1 MLNSESK
8 SSCASSTFRNL
19 TSPQRGSTN
28 RLPRLEPCIETTD
41 GGTGPP
47 ITAPPTTPPTLRSSV
62 KTKPHL
68 RSEENSPLRS
78 LTHRRAKTEVPSLP
92 YPRTNRNGNETLSQ
106 LHHLSE
112 DCLEEV
118 ELDPSEKNS
127 RAFKS
132 DIPRRLFT
140 GLFQGVSSPIRFGL
154 IPSFYPKEDDI
165 ENSQGPKETTLMAE
179 LFSSRPPGRVQYRMS
194 MPSPLK
200 QVSSTARLSL
210 FGTKANDSK
219 QGQLP
224 EPAEDEFLNL
234 DISSVLCPA
243 NSTDLPTAEALKT
256 LPQNAEQVIRELHAA
271 YKQRTFALHEALAE
285 KSSLGEELEETH
297 SRLQNIKTQLNRMAE
312 KVLEQDKAI
321 KAMADEFNLERQK
334 QQQEEEARKR
344 SVVLVQELEPVNQH
358 IPSSVKDGQDTMS
371 ISCLSKRSSG
381 GAFHSDSGFESG
393 YESTTESIFSSRN
406 DGLGSPM
413 TVATKTSRSSSP
425 DICPHTPLHFPSSA
439 QLASPQL
446 VSPSKLPTSAPAPKS
461 STYDK
466 ILKGISS
473 AGFGGSLMSSGPF
486 SVSRCSNCYG
496 ANASDAWAIA
506 SILKEE
512 NGGLKNRIWEMEAV
526 IDECITLV
534 GG

>member
-8 SSCASSTFRNL
+8 SPCASSTFRNL
-19 TSPQRGSTN
+19 TSPHRGSTN
-28 RLPRLEPCIETTD
+28 RRPRVEPCIETTD

-62 KTKPHL
+62 KPKPHL

-78 LTHRRAKTEVPSLP
+78 PTHRRAKTEVPSLP
-92 YPRTNRNGNETLSQ
+92 YPRTIRNGNETLSQ

-118 ELDPSEKNS
+118 ELDPSEKIS

-132 DIPRRLFT
+132 DIPGRLFT

-154 IPSFYPKEDDI
+154 VPYFCPKEDDI
-165 ENSQGPKETTLMAE
+165 ENSQPPKETMAE
-179 LFSSRPPGRVQYRMS
+179 LYSSRPPGRVQNRMS

-200 QVSSTARLSL
+200 QVSSTARFSL

-234 DISSVLCPA
+234 DISSVLFPA

-285 KSSLGEELEETH
+285 KSSLGEELEETQ
-297 SRLQNIKTQLNRMAE
+297 SRLQNIRNQLNKMAE

-334 QQQEEEARKR
+334 QKQEEETRKR
-344 SVVLVQELEPVNQH
+344 SVVLVQESEPVNHH
-358 IPSSVKDGQDTMS
+358 IPSTVKDGQDTMS
-371 ISCLSKRSSG
+371 IRCLSKRSSG

-446 VSPSKLPTSAPAPKS
+446 VSPSKLPTPAPAPKS
-461 STYDK
+461 SAYDK
-466 ILKGISS
+466 VLKGISS
-473 AGFGGSLMSSGPF
+473 SGFGGSLMSSIPF

-512 NGGLKNRIWEMEAV
+512 NGGLKNRIGEMEAV